1 MVFLANASNFVGYFL
16 LSMHYPDATAANMAF
31 SVSSSHS
38 DVIAAD
44 VGGINA
50 SLPAHGADQLDH
62 SNQRLISSYFN
73 WFFFSLCLGGLL
85 SCTMIWV
92 EENKGWNWN
101 FTITII
107 ALSLAPSIFIG
118 GSLFY
123 RHKCP
128 YGSALT
134 RIFKFRTRRPHQKKV
149 IENQYAVSAINSD
162 GVDAQNR
169 EVPPLFAL
177 LLELELA
184 EKCYQACG

>member
-62 SNQRLISSYFN
+62 MNQRLISSYFN

-128 YGSALT
+128 CGSALT
-134 RIFKFRTRRPHQKKV
+134 RIFKV
-149 IENQYAVSAINSD
+149 LASAVRN
-162 GVDAQNR
+162 
-169 EVPPLFAL
+169 
-177 LLELELA
+177 
-184 EKCYQACG
+184 